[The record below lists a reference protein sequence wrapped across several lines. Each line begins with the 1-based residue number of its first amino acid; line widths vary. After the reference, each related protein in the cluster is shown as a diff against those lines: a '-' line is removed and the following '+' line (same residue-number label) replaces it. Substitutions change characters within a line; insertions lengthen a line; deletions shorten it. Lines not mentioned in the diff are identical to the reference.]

1 MPTLW
6 RAADGDVSTFSWTRI
21 VALVLLVAVLLWLA
35 LIPWLQTN
43 GAAAMPT
50 LPRQLGQQIS
60 GAANHLPWWI
70 GLVVVALFAC
80 LVLAS
85 RRHE

>member
-1 MPTLW
+1 M
-6 RAADGDVSTFSWTRI
+6 
-21 VALVLLVAVLLWLA
+21 ALVLLVAVLLWLA

-43 GAAAMPT
+43 GPPGVPT
-50 LPRQLGQQIS
+50 LPQLGQQIS

-70 GLVVVALFAC
+70 GLVLVALFAC

>member
-1 MPTLW
+1 
-6 RAADGDVSTFSWTRI
+6 

-35 LIPWLQTN
+35 LIPWLQATSP
-43 GAAAMPT
+43 AAVPT
-50 LPRQLGQQIS
+50 LPQLGQQIGS
-60 GAANHLPWWI
+60 AANHLPWWI
-70 GLVVVALFAC
+70 GLVLVSLFAC